1 MGKFSMGGAKKTMIA
16 LSIKDKV
23 VLHNLSMPFIKNGG
37 LFIANRT
44 EYELGDDVFILL
56 TLMDEAEKIPVAG
69 KVIWIAKKGVKQ
81 PHAPGVGIQF
91 TDPDNVAKD
100 KIETYLA
107 GSLGSA
113 STTATMYKAVPQRG

>member
-1 MGKFSMGGAKKTMIA
+1 M
-16 LSIKDKV
+16 
-23 VLHNLSMPFIKNGG
+23 
-37 LFIANRT
+37 
-44 EYELGDDVFILL
+44 FILL

-107 GSLGSA
+107 GQSRLRVDDCHHVARRSRSA
-113 STTATMYKAVPQRG
+113 GDRPAQLSVRAKKRSITPYRWMLTDRSARLCLLPG